1 MSRTFKQ
8 KQDRRTTISWETGF
22 GLKPSVSAALRS
34 DGESLPGISVRSKQY
49 AERINMLVVSHRKIK
64 TMTANATTTL
74 ITSPMIVFGGEGM
87 GVQLIVPGVY
97 RKTSVGVWS

>member
-1 MSRTFKQ
+1 M
-8 KQDRRTTISWETGF
+8 ENHY
-22 GLKPSVSAALRS
+22 LEYPSEASNTLR
-34 DGESLPGISVRSKQY
+34 GC
-49 AERINMLVVSHRKIK
+49 NMLVVNHRKMK

-74 ITSPMIVFGGEGM
+74 ITSPMNVFGGEGM